1 MSSRRSIG
9 LPITLAIFMIV
20 LLVALTVGWILL
32 AVYGLLGDAKMAGL
46 YWTLLSVG
54 TTSLVLVL
62 VGTVMYLALSIKA
75 ISLNQRQS
83 NFIDSVTHELKSPI
97 ASLKLYVQTLSR
109 RHVSQSQT
117 EGFYRYMLEDVER
130 LDGLINHLL
139 DAARLDRDST
149 DEQREEIELSQLLA
163 DCAHSVCVRYRV
175 PAETVRVAVQPHA
188 VTARRVDLDMIFR
201 NLIDNAVK
209 YAGEHPQVE
218 ITSRLDEGHLGVICI
233 RDNGPGIP
241 QPLRRKI
248 FGRFVRLG
256 AELERKQPGTG
267 LGLYIVRTLVKRN
280 RGRIRVRDTEE
291 GKGTV
296 FEVCLP
302 GCKPI
307 EETAQAGSDDD
318 SGPDKTVRTSLPG
331 TFPSARQQP

>member
-20 LLVALTVGWILL
+20 LLVALTVGWVLL
-32 AVYGLLGDAKMAGL
+32 AVNGLWATRGAGL

-109 RHVSQSQT
+109 RRVSQSQT

-139 DAARLDRDST
+139 EAARLEREST
-149 DEQREEIELSQLLA
+149 EDEREDVDLSQLLA
-163 DCAHSVCVRYRV
+163 DCAHSVCLRYSV
-175 PAETVRVAVQPHA
+175 PSETVRVAVQPCF
-188 VTARRVDLDMIFR
+188 VSARRVDLDMIFR

-209 YAGEHPQVE
+209 YAGEQPQVE
-218 ITSRLDEGHLGVICI
+218 VTSRPEDGQPGVICI

-267 LGLYIVRTLVKRN
+267 LGLYIVRTLVKRL

-291 GKGTV
+291 GTGTV
-296 FEVCLP
+296 FEVSLP
-302 GCKPI
+302 GCTLI
-307 EETAQAGSDDD
+307 EETETTDSGHGAGPAQAVD
-318 SGPDKTVRTSLPG
+318 SALP
-331 TFPSARQQP
+331 TPPPSASQKP